1 MSNDRNLTPQQ
12 RRNIRLTLVVLLLVV
27 IGFFVSSL
35 LRKVGG

>member
-12 RRNIRLTLVVLLLVV
+12 RRNIRITVAVLFLVVLA
-27 IGFFVSSL
+27 FFASSL